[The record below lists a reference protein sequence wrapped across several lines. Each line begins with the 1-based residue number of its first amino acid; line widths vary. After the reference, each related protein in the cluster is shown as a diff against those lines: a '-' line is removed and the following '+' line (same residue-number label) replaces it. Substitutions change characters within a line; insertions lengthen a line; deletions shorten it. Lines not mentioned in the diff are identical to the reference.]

1 MAEEN
6 MNEIVE
12 QTDALLISSSKVA
25 GVGVYRPS
33 GERIGTIKHIM
44 INKRTGQVAYA
55 VMNFGGFMGMGEDG
69 YPIAWGLLTFREMPD
84 GYVVDLSDEEL
95 AKGPDPTLD
104 LSGATVHT
112 WADGAAKA

>member
-12 QTDALLISSSKVA
+12 QTDALLISSSKVE

-33 GERIGTIKHIM
+33 GERIGTTKPIM

-55 VMNFGGFMGMGEDG
+55 VMNFGGFMSMGEEG
-69 YPIAWGLLTFREMPD
+69 YSIAWSLLAFRELPG
-84 GYVVDLSDEEL
+84 GYVVDLLNEKS
-95 AKGPDPTLD
+95 AKFPSMPTRPPNC
-104 LSGATVHT
+104 AF
-112 WADGAAKA
+112 ANIEQKC